1 MKESYTKNIRQG
13 DFFSLEGYTK
23 VEDKI
28 HVLMS
33 GRMSVKCDGVFLHN
47 INPNE
52 FVDSIEWKAKEFED
66 DPCGGGRASFRVS
79 GHHSERRGSSF
90 KVLGKL
96 FQNNHRQFQVTY
108 FYMGLKTN
116 SQDFELK

>member
-28 HVLMS
+28 HILMS

-66 DPCGGGRASFRVS
+66 DSVGGARSSFRVS
-79 GHHSERRGSSF
+79 GNNSEASSSASF
-90 KVLGKL
+90 KVIGKL
-96 FQNNHRQFQVTY
+96 FQNNHKQFQVRN
-108 FYMGLKTN
+108 FL
-116 SQDFELK
+116 ELLLH